1 MFRVTVQSG
10 GVWISTDL
18 PWRRMS
24 QQGIIQWTF
33 NCYEDL
39 VKISSLG
46 ALSYGQ
52 MERPTIVRSM
62 RSTLEGATK

>member
-1 MFRVTVQSG
+1 MFRVTVESS

-18 PWRRMS
+18 PVASDVAAGRPPNGPS
-24 QQGIIQWTF
+24 TA
-33 NCYEDL
+33 EDL

-62 RSTLEGATK
+62 KVDS